1 MEKKMNN
8 NFRKKNLFYQIS
20 NISGFKIATLLLIE
34 KKERIQWQKKK
45 KIKLKHFK
53 NNL

>member
-1 MEKKMNN
+1 MNN

-20 NISGFKIATLLLIE
+20 NISGLLLIE